1 MLKFLVTPFCRSEMT
16 SVCDD
21 GDEDKKKTFPF
32 HEMGFDDRI
41 LKAIAKLGWINPT
54 LIQERAI
61 PLIIEG
67 KDLLARGRT
76 GSGKTGAFCI
86 PLIQRILEVK
96 SSSSSAGSVQ
106 VCMYAILLISLK
118 SVLIVGSK
126 RLCLMSQSGACEADF
141 RSLDRSD

>member
-1 MLKFLVTPFCRSEMT
+1 MT

-32 HEMGFDDRI
+32 HEMGLDDRI

-96 SSSSSAGSVQ
+96 SSSSSSGSVQ
-106 VCMYAILLISLK
+106 VCFENLFLL
-118 SVLIVGSK
+118 
-126 RLCLMSQSGACEADF
+126 QTDF
-141 RSLDRSD
+141 KTTFFRQ